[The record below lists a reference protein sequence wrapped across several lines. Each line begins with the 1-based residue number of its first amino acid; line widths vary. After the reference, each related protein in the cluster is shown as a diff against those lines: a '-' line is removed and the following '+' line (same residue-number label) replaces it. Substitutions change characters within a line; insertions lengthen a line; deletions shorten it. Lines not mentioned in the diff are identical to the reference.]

1 MKLRKLAGILMLSLC
16 FASCG
21 SEAQAAV
28 ANIATTTLNEQSAV
42 IAELRSEYE
51 TQAAKG
57 AYDIIP
63 NIKTYSGDGYSF
75 DMDTAIWSE
84 IESEQYGQAFQLD
97 QRLKTSFFSVT
108 VSDVSGDYKIED
120 IGDNFLRENGID
132 NDDTNGV
139 KNIDPQGEYI
149 TLAGMDAF
157 KATSLISIGESS
169 VPVMKSVTDVVLQGT
184 KCYTITYRY
193 PVYLTESDVGIDT
206 MLNSFRLT

>member
-1 MKLRKLAGILMLSLC
+1 MLSLC
-16 FASCG
+16 LASCG

-28 ANIATTTLNEQSAV
+28 TNLATTTLDEQSAV

-51 TQAAKG
+51 TQVAKG
-57 AYDIIP
+57 AYNIIP

-75 DMDTAIWSE
+75 DMDMSVWSE
-84 IESEQYGQAFQLD
+84 IESEQYDHAFQLD

-108 VSDVSGDYKIED
+108 VSDVPGDYRIED
-120 IGDNFLRENGID
+120 IGDSFSKKNEINS
-132 NDDTNGV
+132 DDTNSV

-157 KATSLISIGESS
+157 KVTSFISIGESS
-169 VPVMKSVTDVVLQGT
+169 VPVLRSVTEVVLSGT

-193 PVYLTESDVGIDT
+193 PAYLTESDVGIDT
-206 MLNSFRLT
+206 MLNSFSIS